1 MARPKVTRGRTRR
14 RARKNVPV
22 GNAHIKTSFNNTIVT
37 LTDKQGNVIAW
48 ETAGSAGFKG
58 SRKSTPFAA
67 QVTAD
72 SAARK
77 GMEHGLQKVDVYV
90 KGPGSRPRDGH
101 PVAPGGR
108 HRGQLGHR
116 RHAGPPQRLP
126 PPKAAA
132 GLAVARYTGPMVKLS
147 RREGIALT
155 DKCQKYLDRRP
166 YPPGEHGRGRIR
178 QSEYLLQLREKQKTR
193 RFYGVLEKQFR
204 RYYQKASR
212 QPGITGE
219 NLLRMLEQR
228 LDNVVYRLGFAAT
241 RRQARQLVT
250 HGHFRV
256 NGAKVNIPSYQVR
269 PDDVITVKP
278 GSNAEPIIRAATELV
293 ASVAPWLQ
301 ADYDALNGK
310 VLKVPE
316 RSEIDTPV
324 SEQLIVE
331 YYSK

>member
-1 MARPKVTRGRTRR
+1 MARY
-14 RARKNVPV
+14 
-22 GNAHIKTSFNNTIVT
+22 
-37 LTDKQGNVIAW
+37 L
-48 ETAGSAGFKG
+48 
-58 SRKSTPFAA
+58 
-67 QVTAD
+67 
-72 SAARK
+72 
-77 GMEHGLQKVDVYV
+77 
-90 KGPGSRPRDGH
+90 
-101 PVAPGGR
+101 
-108 HRGQLGHR
+108 
-116 RHAGPPQRLP
+116 
-126 PPKAAA
+126 
-132 GLAVARYTGPMVKLS
+132 GPMVKLS

-193 RFYGVLEKQFR
+193 RYYGVLEKQFR
-204 RYYQKASR
+204 RYYEKASR

-241 RRQARQLVT
+241 RRQARQLVN

-256 NGAKVNIPSYQVR
+256 NGKKVDIPSYQVR
-269 PDDVITVKP
+269 PDDIITVKP
-278 GSNAEPIIRAATELV
+278 GSNAEPVIRAATELV

-310 VLKVPE
+310 VLKAPE
-316 RSEIDTPV
+316 RGEIDTPV